1 MHFVA
6 SFTTLGYR
14 SLYQEI
20 ENELLLEKSF
30 KNEEQNF
37 FVPYALKMEDFGI

>member
-1 MHFVA
+1 MA

-20 ENELLLEKSF
+20 ENELLLGEMFQEGRTKLF
-30 KNEEQNF
+30 AME
-37 FVPYALKMEDFGI
+37 VEDFGI